1 MKRLL
6 LCCIVLILA
15 LSGCSDGTVIP
26 EKGDFSYQVTEGYS
40 IADVTDKSCAILR
53 DSDGQQVG
61 GVELTSLRRKDLW
74 QKNSK
79 NIMAYLQ
86 EDFHKA
92 QIGDFFMFDG
102 SKKDPVVSINLNI
115 QDPETQ
121 EIHSYSH
128 RFFDQDSAVY
138 HLWLDRDVLGEWEEV
153 SIQHQ

>member
-15 LSGCSDGTVIP
+15 LTGCSDGTVIP

-40 IADVTDKSCAILR
+40 IADVTDKSCAIVR

-61 GVELTSLRRKDLW
+61 GVELTTLRRKDLW

-79 NIMAYLQ
+79 NIMAYLHK
-86 EDFHKA
+86 DFHKA
-92 QIGDFFMFDG
+92 PIGDFFMFNG
-102 SKKDPVVSINLNI
+102 SKKDPVVSMNLNI
-115 QDPETQ
+115 QDQETQ
-121 EIHSYSH
+121 EVHSYSH

-138 HLWLDRDVLGEWEEV
+138 HLWLDRNALGQWEEV